1 MSSERMIDPSPA
13 APTTTGRADAPV
25 ALVTAASKGMG
36 AACAR
41 ELAARGYRVALLA
54 RSEAVEPLARELGGR
69 ATRGDVS
76 VDADLARFVDDAMA
90 AFGRIDAVV
99 VSTGHPPKGPLLEL
113 SDGDWHAGLDLVLL
127 PVVRLARRV
136 TPALRQR
143 GGAIVNISTFA
154 AYEPDARFPISASL
168 RAALGSFCKLYAD
181 AEARHGIRMNNLLP
195 GFVDSL
201 PVKPEILPSIPLGR
215 YARVE
220 EIAKTAA
227 FLCSADAGYITG
239 QNLRVD
245 GGLTRSV

>member
-1 MSSERMIDPSPA
+1 MASAR
-13 APTTTGRADAPV
+13 GDAPV

-41 ELAARGYRVALLA
+41 ELAARGYRVALFA
-54 RSEAVEPLARELGGR
+54 RSEAVETLARELDGR
-69 ATRGDVS
+69 ATRGDIAQ
-76 VDADLARFVDDAMA
+76 DADLARFVDDALA
-90 AFGRIDAVV
+90 AYGRIDAVV
-99 VSTGHPPKGPLLEL
+99 VSTGHPPKGALLEL
-113 SDGDWHAGLDLVLL
+113 ADADWHGGLDLVLL

-136 TPALRQR
+136 TPALRER
-143 GGAIVNISTFA
+143 GGAVVNISTFA
-154 AYEPDARFPISASL
+154 AYEPDARFPISSAL

-181 AEARHGIRMNNLLP
+181 AEAPHGVRMNNLLP

-201 PVKPEILPSIPLGR
+201 PVKADNLASIPMAR

-220 EIAKTAA
+220 EVAKTAA
-227 FLCSADAGYITG
+227 FLCSSDAGYITG

>member
-1 MSSERMIDPSPA
+1 MTD
-13 APTTTGRADAPV
+13 DCPV
-25 ALVTAASKGMG
+25 ALVTGASKGMG

-54 RSEAVEPLARELGGR
+54 RSEGVEALARELDGL
-69 ATRGDVS
+69 AVRGDVS
-76 VDADLARFVDDAMA
+76 RAEDLDRFVDA
-90 AFGRIDAVV
+90 ADDRWGRIDAMV

-113 SDGDWHAGLDLVLL
+113 TDADWHAGLDLVLL
-127 PVVRLARRV
+127 PVIRLARRA
-136 TPALRQR
+136 TPSLRVR

-181 AEARHGIRMNNLLP
+181 AEAKHGVRMNNLLP

-201 PVKPEILPSIPLGR
+201 PVKPEILPSIPMGR
-215 YARVE
+215 YARVD
-220 EIAKTAA
+220 EIARTAA

>member
-1 MSSERMIDPSPA
+1 MA
-13 APTTTGRADAPV
+13 TTAPDRPV

-41 ELAARGYRVALLA
+41 ELAARGYRVALFA
-54 RSEAVEPLARELGGR
+54 RSEAVAALARELGGR
-69 ATRGDVS
+69 AVRGDV
-76 VDADLARFVDDAMA
+76 ARAEDLDRFVDDALA
-90 AFGRIDAVV
+90 AYGRIDAIV

-113 SDGDWHAGLDLVLL
+113 GDGDWHAGLDLVLL
-127 PVVRLARRV
+127 PVVRLARRA
-136 TPALRQR
+136 TPAMRAR

-154 AYEPDARFPISASL
+154 AFEPDARFPVSSAL

-181 AEARHGIRMNNLLP
+181 AEAKHGIRMNNLLP

-201 PVKPEILPSIPLGR
+201 PVKPENLASIPLGR
-215 YARVE
+215 YARVD
-220 EIAKTAA
+220 EIAKTVA

-239 QNLRVD
+239 QNVRVD

>member
-1 MSSERMIDPSPA
+1 MTSER
-13 APTTTGRADAPV
+13 PV

-41 ELAARGYRVALLA
+41 ELAARGYVVSLLA
-54 RSEAVEPLARELGGR
+54 RSDAVRSLARELDGR
-69 ATRGDVS
+69 ATLGDI
-76 VDADLARFVDDAMA
+76 ARAEDLERFVDESLAAYGRVDAL
-90 AFGRIDAVV
+90 V

-113 SDGDWHAGLDLVLL
+113 DDAAWHHGLDLVLL

-136 TPALRQR
+136 TPQLRTR

-154 AYEPDARFPISASL
+154 AYEPDARFPISSTL

-181 AEARHGIRMNNLLP
+181 AEAKYGIRMNNLLP

-201 PVKPEILPSIPLGR
+201 PVKPDIVATIPMGR

-227 FLCSADAGYITG
+227 FLCSSDAGYITG